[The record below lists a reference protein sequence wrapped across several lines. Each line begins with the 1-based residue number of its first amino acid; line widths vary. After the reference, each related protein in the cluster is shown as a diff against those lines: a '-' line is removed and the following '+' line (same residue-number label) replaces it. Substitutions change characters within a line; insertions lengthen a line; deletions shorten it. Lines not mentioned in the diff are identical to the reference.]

1 MRHMFSVVGAVPE
14 SQCVLSHVQMWFQNL
29 HRWDRQSKMT
39 MEKGEPTDC
48 VRSREACGI
57 SSLLAQPQRNPF
69 SGLDDIIL
77 SIVVLRY

>member
-1 MRHMFSVVGAVPE
+1 
-14 SQCVLSHVQMWFQNL
+14 
-29 HRWDRQSKMT
+29 MT
-39 MEKGEPTDC
+39 MEKGEPTDR

-57 SSLLAQPQRNPF
+57 SPLLAQPLRNPF